1 MVWFKK
7 AEVAGSNPARG
18 STFFKLIYHKRANHD
33 GDEGV
38 NVVLGAELWP
48 YIIITVAAF
57 SVVLFLL
64 FAMRGRSREK
74 KPLVELKPPEKLP
87 FKIERTVTSEETKK
101 AKKKLKTLDIER
113 EVLSYAIRYFY
124 EAQAEGKISEEE
136 RERLARKYKER
147 MMKIKDVISKSE
159 AVVALHE
166 LEIMQEDLVK
176 MFSDRFDEVN
186 RKIGELRSHVEVEP
200 PVEMPVPTPA
210 PPKAASPTKGTK
222 KVRKRPPPKKTEA
235 EKRIEEI
242 KAEVE
247 KVLDRLGQIE
257 VEG

>member
-1 MVWFKK
+1 VDF
-7 AEVAGSNPARG
+7 GP
-18 STFFKLIYHKRANHD
+18 
-33 GDEGV
+33 
-38 NVVLGAELWP
+38 WP
-48 YIIITVAAF
+48 YIIITGVAI
-57 SVVLFLL
+57 SVALFFLL
-64 FAMRGRSREK
+64 TMRGRSKEK
-74 KPLVELKPPEKLP
+74 KPLELEPAEKMP
-87 FKIERTVTSEETKK
+87 FNIERTVTSEDTKK
-101 AKKKLKTLDIER
+101 AQKRLETLDIER
-113 EVLSYAIRYFY
+113 EVLSYAIRHFY

-136 RERLARKYKER
+136 RERLARNYKER

-166 LEIMQEDLVK
+166 LETMQEDLIK

-186 RKIGELRSHVEVEP
+186 RKIGELRSHVEVKP
-200 PVEMPVPTPA
+200 PVEVPVLTPA
-210 PPKAASPTKGTK
+210 SPKATPPAKGAK